1 MEAFIGPPLV
11 GFMIAWAILA
21 PFVLDV
27 LSFALAAGLVFS
39 IAIPL
44 RPARVWGLV
53 WREAAEG
60 MAWIWAHRA
69 ILKLVLMLG
78 LMNALGLLVVTIL
91 VLYSQEVLG
100 LGVTQHWLFIIAGAA
115 CWAGCAVLGWP

>member
-1 MEAFIGPPLV
+1 MEAFIGPPLI

-39 IAIPL
+39 IAIPP
-44 RPARVWGLV
+44 RPARVRDLV

-78 LMNALGLLVVTIL
+78 LMNALGMLVVTIL

-100 LGVTQHWLFIIAGAA
+100 HGVTQHGLLMIAGAA
-115 CWAGCAVLGWP
+115 GGVLYTVRC